1 MRTQLKQLIEEVSR
15 LPGLQQRKVGCLVG
29 ACVADAAARPMHW
42 VYDVPALNKFIATDP
57 GHPEFWPQSRSP
69 FYSLPTGENSCY
81 WDEAQAVMT
90 SLSNKK
96 AFVFEDICTEFVT
109 QFGPESVYNMDK
121 RQEYMRRRAHGM
133 ELTPL
138 EGKWLHGGMIKF
150 LENFSKG
157 EVLGDPHV
165 KETDG
170 FCASLPLVAK
180 FAGRNE
186 YFANLQSQFMY
197 QL

>member
-1 MRTQLKQLIEEVSR
+1 
-15 LPGLQQRKVGCLVG
+15 
-29 ACVADAAARPMHW
+29 
-42 VYDVPALNKFIATDP
+42 
-57 GHPEFWPQSRSP
+57 
-69 FYSLPTGENSCY
+69 
-81 WDEAQAVMT
+81 
-90 SLSNKK
+90 
-96 AFVFEDICTEFVT
+96 
-109 QFGPESVYNMDK
+109 
-121 RQEYMRRRAHGM
+121 M

-150 LENFSKG
+150 LENFIKG